1 MWQLQRMLDKNRST
15 TFAGELFESSSR
27 TLIVAVAAV
36 YVAWHLFASASWP
49 SDVGKATWLITALF
63 LPLAAAAFFLVRRH
77 FFVAQFVWLATLLG
91 TITLT
96 LATYRVPEI
105 AFLYALLPIIAIL
118 ALGWPA
124 AVAAEL
130 IVALVLAWLING
142 ELMTGLTLI
151 QAYLVLFSGLLLGIA
166 GWTSTRTLFTLLQWS
181 LTSWEEAQKS
191 ARAAQEHRA
200 GLLELNTQLDRA
212 NHQLDRANA
221 ALLAAWRVADEA
233 ERFKAEFVTNVS
245 HEMRTPLN
253 LIIGFSQMMVTAP
266 ESYGGVQLPGAY
278 RSDLHTVYRS
288 AQHLLALVDD
298 VIDMA
303 RIDAGKIPLVKYE
316 VQLGA
321 LVQEAADI
329 VRGYIVAKGLQL
341 HIDVADGL
349 PPVWVDRQR
358 IRQVLLNLLTNAA
371 RHTQQGSIAIAVRSQ
386 DDCALVR
393 VTDTGPGIPPEDLQ
407 WIFTQFHTT
416 EQSSS
421 EWHSGTGLGLPIS
434 KQFVTL
440 HGGVM
445 GVDSKPGRGS
455 CFWFTLPFH
464 HDLPE
469 ADAAAHPDRLRPVVQ
484 GPASARAVIVVHP
497 TPEEVTLLL
506 KRHLD
511 NYEVI
516 GASSWAEATRLAED
530 ARPVAFVC
538 DKDVPEGLPEESP
551 ALDLPQIRC
560 PLPKASLAAP
570 DLGVRAFLVKPVA
583 RHELLAAVDR
593 VGRRIDRVLL
603 VDDDPAVTRM
613 FRRMLTGRVAPR
625 NCLEACDGGE
635 ALELLRGAK
644 PDLVVL
650 DLVMPTVDGYSVLEQ
665 MAKDPEL
672 ADIPVIL
679 ASATG
684 RDTYDLQLSGE
695 ITIAQGRG
703 FELGEMLAIL
713 QSTLDSLSP
722 GWVRAQSS
730 APGFRAARPA

>member
-1 MWQLQRMLDKNRST
+1 MWQLHRMLDKNRSAA
-15 TFAGELFESSSR
+15 FAGELFESSSR
-27 TLIVAVAAV
+27 SLIVAVTAV
-36 YVAWHLFASASWP
+36 YMGWHLF
-49 SDVGKATWLITALF
+49 DVGKETWLITALF
-63 LPLAAAAFFLVRRH
+63 LPLAAAAYFLVRRH
-77 FFVAQFVWLATLLG
+77 FFVAQFVWLATLLA

-96 LATYRVPEI
+96 LTIYQIPGI
-105 AFLYALLPIIAIL
+105 AFLYALLPIIAML

-124 AVAAEL
+124 ALAAEM
-130 IVALVLAWLING
+130 IVALLLAWLVRS
-142 ELMTGLTLI
+142 ELITGI
-151 QAYLVLFSGLLLGIA
+151 QAYLVLLGGLLLGIT

-200 GLLELNTQLDRA
+200 GLLELNIQLDRA

-288 AQHLLALVDD
+288 AQHMLALVDD

-316 VQLGA
+316 VQLGS

-329 VRGYIVAKGLQL
+329 IRGYILAKGLEL
-341 HIDVADGL
+341 RLKVADGL

-371 RHTQQGSIAIAVRSQ
+371 RHTQQGSITIEAHCQGDS
-386 DDCALVR
+386 ALVR
-393 VTDTGPGIPPEDLQ
+393 VVDTGPGIAPENLQ

-416 EQSSS
+416 EQASS

-445 GVDSKPGRGS
+445 GAGSELGRGS

-464 HDLPE
+464 HDLLE
-469 ADAAAHPDRLRPVVQ
+469 AEATGHADRLRPVVQ
-484 GPASARAVIVVHP
+484 GAASARAVVVVHP
-497 TPEEVTLLL
+497 TPDEVTLLL

-516 GASSWAEATRLAED
+516 GAANWAEAARLAED
-530 ARPVAFVC
+530 AKPVAFVC
-538 DKDVPEGLPEESP
+538 DRALPDGLPDE
-551 ALDLPQIRC
+551 LLNLNLPLIRC
-560 PLPKASLAAP
+560 PLPKASLTAP
-570 DLGVRAFLVKPVA
+570 NLGVKAFLVKPVA
-583 RHELLAAVDR
+583 RHELLDAVDR
-593 VGRRIDRVLL
+593 VQRKIDRVLL

-613 FRRMLTGRVAPR
+613 FRRMLTGRIAPR
-625 NCLEACDGGE
+625 NCFEATDGAE
-635 ALELLRGAK
+635 ALELLRSQK

-665 MAKDPEL
+665 MAKDPDL

-684 RDTYDLQLSGE
+684 RDSYDLQVSGE

-703 FELGEMLAIL
+703 FELGEMLSIL

-722 GWVRAQSS
+722 GWVRFQSS
-730 APGFRAARPA
+730 ALAFRAAQPA